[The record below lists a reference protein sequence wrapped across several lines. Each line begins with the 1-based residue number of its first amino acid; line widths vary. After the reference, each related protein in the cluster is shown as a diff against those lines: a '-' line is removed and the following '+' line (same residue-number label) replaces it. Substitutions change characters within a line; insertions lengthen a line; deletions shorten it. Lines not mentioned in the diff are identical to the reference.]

1 MNGKS
6 IVLCLL
12 ALTLLACT
20 LSLSAQDQE
29 KIVVTVKNSQVSN
42 GVVIVRVLKGSK
54 TIELQCNEGM
64 SFCANLKAGKYQ
76 MVELPKNH
84 GMYEC
89 RNVEL
94 YPEAS
99 EELKPEDK
107 IGAYCIVD

>member
-1 MNGKS
+1 MNRKS
-6 IVLCLL
+6 IVLGALL
-12 ALTLLACT
+12 LTLLACT
-20 LSLSAQDQE
+20 LPLSAQDPE
-29 KIVVTVKNSQVSN
+29 KTVITVKSSQVSN

-64 SFCANLKAGKYQ
+64 SLCANLKAGKYQ

-94 YPEAS
+94 YPEVS

-107 IGAYCIVD
+107 VGAYCIVD